1 MSEKE
6 RELIKNISAL
16 PEELKDKFAALA
28 EGAAMAVEMLGKE
41 GKDAAGA

>member
-6 RELIKNISAL
+6 RELVKNISAL

-28 EGAAMAVEMLGKE
+28 EGAAMAVEMLGKDE
-41 GKDAAGA
+41 RNEA